1 MFKQSSYIIVN
12 NDQAHHQSFPR
23 PMGGQEL
30 EASDVEGGLSSFTH
44 LYDLII
50 INYNLY
56 GLIIVPIATNWN
68 FNDETNYNAD
78 QIVKYIKYIISGLT
92 ALSTLDGVVLLAR

>member
-1 MFKQSSYIIVN
+1 
-12 NDQAHHQSFPR
+12 
-23 PMGGQEL
+23 MGGQEL

-44 LYDLII
+44 LYDKII

-56 GLIIVPIATNWN
+56 GLIATNWN
-68 FNDETNYNAD
+68 FNDEANYNAEL
-78 QIVKYIKYIISGLT
+78 IAKYIKYIISGLT

>member
-1 MFKQSSYIIVN
+1 MIVN

-78 QIVKYIKYIISGLT
+78 QIIKYIRSNSIVYSGRGRS
-92 ALSTLDGVVLLAR
+92 LSTVKRRA

>member
-1 MFKQSSYIIVN
+1 
-12 NDQAHHQSFPR
+12 
-23 PMGGQEL
+23 MGGQEL

-50 INYNLY
+50 INYNIY
-56 GLIIVPIATNWN
+56 GLIATNWN

>member
-1 MFKQSSYIIVN
+1 MIVN

-56 GLIIVPIATNWN
+56 GLIATNWN
-68 FNDETNYNAD
+68 FNDETNYNAE
-78 QIVKYIKYIISGLT
+78 QIAKYIISGLT